1 MTTPARVV
9 VLKPSRTSREG
20 AVVSGAVL
28 PGLFLVFGMPPTRS
42 GGVWASA
49 SCQP

>member
-9 VLKPSRTSREG
+9 VLKPSRISREG
-20 AVVSGAVL
+20 VVVSGAVL
-28 PGLFLVFGMPPTRS
+28 PGPSFVFGAPPTRS
-42 GGVWASA
+42 GVRARA